1 MAKQTQQS
9 DPAVARKVP
18 TLSPAFRHQ
27 SFIRLCHDLV
37 TMSNPDPTELS
48 PVSPRISP
56 TASPRLAALAK
67 AVLEGG
73 TKARSSLRR
82 RLVGELLAKAPRD
95 YQTEIDVAVERIIVD
110 ALSTSF
116 PSYAIKGEE
125 AVGNRNAKDGA
136 PIIYIDPID
145 GTTNFARGIPH
156 FGMTISIVEDAEI
169 VAGVV
174 YDAMLDKLFSA
185 ELGGGSYLNG
195 ERIRCVS
202 SKGIEDVLVGAG
214 LPIPGQLKAVP
225 EEIYFSALKRLMAT
239 TAGVRRLG
247 SAALSIAY
255 VACGR
260 LDGFFEDGLSLHD
273 YAASALLVREAGGEV
288 TAFNGGP
295 VTANGDVLA
304 GNRVLHPWLV
314 EGFQA

>member
-1 MAKQTQQS
+1 MA
-9 DPAVARKVP
+9 
-18 TLSPAFRHQ
+18 
-27 SFIRLCHDLV
+27 
-37 TMSNPDPTELS
+37 E
-48 PVSPRISP
+48 
-56 TASPRLAALAK
+56 
-67 AVLEGG
+67 AVLQGG
-73 TKARSSLRR
+73 AKARSSLRR
-82 RLVGELLAKAPRD
+82 RPVGELVAKAPRD

-116 PSYAIKGEE
+116 PSYAIKGEG
-125 AVGNRNAKDGA
+125 AVGNRNAKDGV

-145 GTTNFARGIPH
+145 GTTNFDDERVASASPAALSSPLGSSSGGIPH

-174 YDAMLDKLFSA
+174 YDAMLDELFSA

-247 SAALSIAY
+247 SAASSIAY

-260 LDGFFEDGLSLHD
+260 LDGFSRMDCHCTITAPPPGWCARQAVRLPLSMVDPSPPTETSLPAIGFSTPGSSKVFRPDHP
-273 YAASALLVREAGGEV
+273 SEAV
-288 TAFNGGP
+288 P
-295 VTANGDVLA
+295 
-304 GNRVLHPWLV
+304 NRPGHPS
-314 EGFQA
+314 